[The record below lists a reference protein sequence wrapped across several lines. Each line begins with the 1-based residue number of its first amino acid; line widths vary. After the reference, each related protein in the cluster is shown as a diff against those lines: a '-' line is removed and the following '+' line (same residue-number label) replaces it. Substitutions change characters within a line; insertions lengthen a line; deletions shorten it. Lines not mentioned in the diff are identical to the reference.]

1 MKSFLEKLDKPI
13 YKHIIFWCVVFLF
26 YTSSASERFDTLE
39 ETVVSYAFHVFYQ
52 IIIAYTIIGIIIP
65 RYSKKHRMIEAIIYL
80 ILLFFIINILYVIGR
95 KFFLEPTYPG
105 CYASYF
111 NQYGDQPFVTR
122 IFDWKNTFF
131 HLPIFYL
138 QPLFFL
144 IALQFYERQYKAS
157 RISEQKKINELKSL
171 RHQLNP
177 HFLFNTLNSLYALT
191 ISKSDKAPKV
201 IEKLSNILDYMLYG
215 TDEQFVAIEK
225 EIQLIEDYLA
235 IEQIRYEDRV
245 TISFKNSISEEV
257 KLAPLLLLTFV
268 ENAFKHG
275 VSQEIDIAKVDI
287 ELSMEYEQV
296 VFRIFNTKPY
306 QKITNK
312 TAKKHI
318 GLSNVEQQLDLLY
331 PNGHELTIIDD
342 INFEVTLKLE
352 KR

>member
-1 MKSFLEKLDKPI
+1 MKYFLEKLDKPI
-13 YKHIIFWCVVFLF
+13 YKHILFWCVVFLF
-26 YTSSASERFDTLE
+26 YTSSARERFDTLE
-39 ETVVSYAFHVFYQ
+39 ETVVSYAFHVCYQ
-52 IIIAYTIIGIIIP
+52 IIVAYTILGFIVP
-65 RYSKKHRMIEAIIYL
+65 RYKKNRQLIESIFYL
-80 ILLFFIINILYVIGR
+80 ILLFFVVNVLYVIGR

-105 CYASYF
+105 CYVSYF
-111 NQYGDQPFVTR
+111 NQYGDQPFLTR
-122 IFDWKNTFF
+122 ILDWNNIFF

-144 IALQFYERQYKAS
+144 VALQFYEKQYRAS
-157 RISEQKKINELKSL
+157 RISEQKKISELKNL

-191 ISKSDKAPKV
+191 ISKSDKAPEV

-215 TDEQFVAIEK
+215 TDEQFVVIEK

-235 IEQIRYEDRV
+235 IEQIRYEDRA
-245 TISFKNSISEEV
+245 TISFQNSVSEEV
-257 KLAPLLLLTFV
+257 KIAPLLLLTFI

-287 ELSMEYEQV
+287 KLSIENDQV

-306 QKITNK
+306 QEITNK
-312 TAKKHI
+312 PSKKQI
-318 GLSNVEQQLDLLY
+318 GLSNVERQLNLLY
-331 PNGHELTIIDD
+331 PKGHQLKIEDGV
-342 INFEVTLKLE
+342 NFEVILKLE